1 MSDFERLFNPTD
13 VTPPI
18 FPEGFESWGHTGKP
32 NLAGIN
38 AVGRQWEESYG
49 IMQRND
55 PNFWQFIAYLNKLR
69 RTKTIFDI
77 SHLHRLTPT
86 GVPVDNI
93 YAYGANQTGSTL
105 QVSKNPSGSQVAVS
119 GTLKR
124 GDLIKI
130 AGINL
135 VFDVDADVSN
145 FTAIPISPMLVTGMS
160 HAAYA
165 VVTYTAVK
173 FRAVLSGDFEF
184 PKGSGRGVYAGLTLN
199 FRECP

>member
-1 MSDFERLFNPTD
+1 MSDFNRLFNPST
-13 VTPPI
+13 VTAPK

-38 AVGRQWEESYG
+38 AVGRQWEETYLE
-49 IMQRND
+49 MHRND
-55 PNFWQFIAYLNKLR
+55 PNFWKFIAYLNKLH
-69 RTKTIFDI
+69 RTKTIFEV
-77 SHLHRLTPT
+77 SHLHRQTPT
-86 GVPVDNI
+86 GAPVDNI
-93 YAYGANQTGSTL
+93 YAYGANQTGNTL
-105 QVSKNPSGSQVAVS
+105 QVSKNSSGAQVAVS
-119 GTLKR
+119 GTLKQ

-145 FTAIPISPMLVTGMS
+145 FTAIPISPGLVAGMA

-173 FRAVLSGDFEF
+173 FRAVLSGEFEF
-184 PKGSGRGVYAGLTLN
+184 PKGDGRGVYAGLTLN